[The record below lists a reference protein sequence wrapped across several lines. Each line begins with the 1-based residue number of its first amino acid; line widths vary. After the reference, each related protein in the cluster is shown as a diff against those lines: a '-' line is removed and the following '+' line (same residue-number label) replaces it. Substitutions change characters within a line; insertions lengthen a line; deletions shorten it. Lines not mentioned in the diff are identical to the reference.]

1 MEITNLRILFEYE
14 VQSKIKVKQFGQ
26 ILVHTMTNIS
36 NKFRVTSEVW
46 KPVPGPFIILLK
58 FQYNEMYQFWY
69 LIFFIFNSPKSH
81 FHKSEKLETCNN
93 WLLSKLSRLLN

>member
-26 ILVHTMTNIS
+26 ILVHIMTNIS

-58 FQYNEMYQFWY
+58 FQYNEMYQF
-69 LIFFIFNSPKSH
+69 LVSDLFH
-81 FHKSEKLETCNN
+81 F
-93 WLLSKLSRLLN
+93 